1 MKREWDDEVVEM
13 PFEDTRFYAPAGW
26 DELLTQLYGDYM
38 SFRRRKNRFR
48 NIPIWRSKFM
58 TKLLSVC
65 IGIQRGAGAKRIL
78 CRDRED
84 PEKAAGKLGL

>member
-1 MKREWDDEVVEM
+1 
-13 PFEDTRFYAPAGW
+13 
-26 DELLTQLYGDYM
+26 
-38 SFRRRKNRFR
+38 
-48 NIPIWRSKFM
+48 M

-84 PEKAAGKLGL
+84 PEKAAGKLDYEFLFVNDGSRISPFRS